1 VPNETRRRIVFLL
14 LGPQQGGD
22 QGQHNMV
29 SLQTNSKGGRHADR
43 PYPRHCQNR
52 PKGRVMQMEGA
63 TEEASRDCE
72 RLHLEGYDEGRQ
84 WILVPKVANT
94 FPDWTNTNKN
104 EAGKGA

>member
-1 VPNETRRRIVFLL
+1 
-14 LGPQQGGD
+14 
-22 QGQHNMV
+22 
-29 SLQTNSKGGRHADR
+29 
-43 PYPRHCQNR
+43 
-52 PKGRVMQMEGA
+52 MQMEGA